1 MIERKG
7 NDLLLDFRRG
17 LGGKR
22 FWDGKPVNETL
33 QALFLEGPFVLV
45 ELAPGYA
52 VAAAGFGDV
61 TQSFSKL

>member
-1 MIERKG
+1 MIEGER

-17 LGGKR
+17 LRGKR
-22 FWDGKPVNETL
+22 FRNGKSVNETL
-33 QALFLEGPFVLV
+33 QALLLEGPCVLV
-45 ELAPGYA
+45 ELATGYA